1 MRRRRAREGLDLGVS
16 AMTTETLTDPTA
28 QALRPRPLAAASEL
42 AATLGAGALLVSSSP
57 AVRWLG
63 VARPAGV
70 HVLVSG
76 GEALLVAPDDAPLDA
91 TGALVE
97 RYAPG
102 TLPDALER
110 ALAQAAIGSADALA
124 LESDALPLSAAT
136 ALGDRPRLDAAH
148 ALTLARAR
156 KDADELTLIEA
167 AAELVNIGHAA
178 LREAA
183 RAGATELDLWGAA
196 RAAIEAAK
204 GRPLHAVVDLMA
216 GERTA
221 LVGVPPSGASVAADA
236 PILFDLAP
244 RHDGWWADSCA
255 TFVAGGGAPTATLRR
270 IHDAARAALEHG
282 IAKARPGIRAR
293 DLDALIRS
301 RLDEDAFDCPH
312 HIGHGVGAAPQ
323 EEPRIDR
330 DAPLVLEERMVVAL
344 EPGAYRDGVGAR
356 VEHLLLIEAD
366 GARPLTRHS
375 LSLT

>member
-1 MRRRRAREGLDLGVS
+1 
-16 AMTTETLTDPTA
+16 MTPETLTDMTA
-28 QALRPRPLAAASEL
+28 HALRPSPLAAASEL
-42 AATLGAGALLVSSSP
+42 AATLGAGALLVSSAP

-63 VARPAGV
+63 VARPSDV

-76 GEALLVAPDDAPLDA
+76 GEAVLVAPDDAPLDA
-91 TGALVE
+91 AAPPIE

-102 TLPDALER
+102 ELPAALTR
-110 ALAQAAIGSADALA
+110 ALAQVALDAGEPLA
-124 LESDALPLSAAT
+124 VEPDALPLAAAC
-136 ALGDRPRLDAAH
+136 ALLERPCVDAARE
-148 ALTLARAR
+148 LVLARAR
-156 KDADELTLIEA
+156 KDAEELALIEA
-167 AAELVNIGHAA
+167 AAELVTIGHAA
-178 LREAA
+178 LRDAA
-183 RAGATELDLWGAA
+183 RAGMTELDLWGAA

-255 TFVAGGGAPTATLRR
+255 TFAVSAPSAALRR
-270 IHDAARAALEHG
+270 IHDAARAALDVG
-282 IAKARPGIRAR
+282 IAKARPGVRAR
-293 DLDALIRS
+293 DLDALVRS
-301 RLDEDAFDCPH
+301 RLDEDGFDCPH

-330 DAPLVLEERMVVAL
+330 DAPLILEEGMVVAL

-366 GARPLTRHS
+366 GARSLTNHS